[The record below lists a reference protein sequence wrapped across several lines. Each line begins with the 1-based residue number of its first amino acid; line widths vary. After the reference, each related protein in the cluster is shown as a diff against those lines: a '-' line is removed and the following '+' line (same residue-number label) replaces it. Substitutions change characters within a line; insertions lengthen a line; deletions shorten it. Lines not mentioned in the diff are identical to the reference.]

1 MTHQEGIGSTFAD
14 LNALLIDLGP
24 AAIAEVFA
32 MLMNHAMQIEREQAI
47 KAESHQRSPDRQGY
61 ANGFK
66 PKSLKTRVGEV
77 HLRIPQTR
85 GYRDDQGRP
94 FYPRALERGARSE
107 RAMTLAIAEMYVQG
121 VSTRKV
127 TKIVEELCGL
137 DVTSTQVS
145 RAAAELD
152 EQLTAWRNRPI
163 GEIAYLIL
171 DARYEKVRRDGN
183 VLSCAL
189 LTAVGIGTD
198 GKRTILGFSVELS
211 EAEAHWRR
219 FLESLRDRGV
229 RGPKLVV
236 SDDHSGLRAAREAV
250 FPGVPW
256 QRCQFHVIHNAMAHV
271 PKVAMRTEVAA
282 DLRRVFDADDTV
294 EANRRLHEVVARY
307 RKRAPALATW
317 LEEHIPEALTI
328 LKVPA
333 AHRRRLRTTNG
344 LERLNKEIKRRTR
357 VATLFPN
364 EAALLRLASA
374 VLSEISDDWETERAY
389 LAMGATS
396 PTSDT
401 RDLQKSRSLSSDSE
415 YAERGCL

>member
-1 MTHQEGIGSTFAD
+1 MTHQEGIGSPFAD
-14 LNALLIDLGP
+14 LNALLIELGP
-24 AAIAEVFA
+24 AAIADVFA
-32 MLMNHAMQIEREQAI
+32 TLMNHAMQIEREQTL

-66 PKSLKTRVGEV
+66 PKSLKTRVGDV

-85 GYRDDQGRP
+85 GYHDDQGRP
-94 FYPRALERGARSE
+94 FYPRSLERGVRSE

-137 DVTSTQVS
+137 DITSTQVS

-152 EQLTAWRNRPI
+152 EQLAAWRSRPI
-163 GEIAYLIL
+163 SEIVYLIL
-171 DARYEKVRRDGN
+171 DARYEKVRRDGT

-189 LTAVGIGTD
+189 LTAIGVGPD
-198 GKRTILGFSVELS
+198 GKRTILGCSVELS

-219 FLESLRDRGV
+219 FLESLRARGL
-229 RGPKLVV
+229 RGLKLVV

-256 QRCQFHVIHNAMAHV
+256 QRCQFHVIQNAMAHV
-271 PKVAMRTEVAA
+271 PKVAMRVEVAA
-282 DLRRVFDADDTV
+282 DLRRVFDADDV
-294 EANRRLHEVVARY
+294 AEANRRLHDVATRY
-307 RKRAPALATW
+307 RKTAPALATW
-317 LEEHIPEALTI
+317 LEDNIPESLTI
-328 LKVPA
+328 LQVPA

-364 EAALLRLASA
+364 EASLLRLASA

-389 LAMGATS
+389 LTMGA
-396 PTSDT
+396 
-401 RDLQKSRSLSSDSE
+401 R
-415 YAERGCL
+415 